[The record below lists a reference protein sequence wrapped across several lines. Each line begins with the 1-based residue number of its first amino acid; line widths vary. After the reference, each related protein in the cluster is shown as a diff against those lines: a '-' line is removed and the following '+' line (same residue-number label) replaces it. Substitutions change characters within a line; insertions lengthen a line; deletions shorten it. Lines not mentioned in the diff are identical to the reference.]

1 MYATIKQIG
10 SKGIYVV
17 IEPVKLY
24 NIAVNWA
31 PVEGLVIVSDREADF
46 NKNVNV
52 WSDYTAY
59 SGILKVYKGDAYH
72 DVLFKYGSLIAT
84 GNDATATT
92 EQEFTAPTAVET
104 TNDVIWYPGNFDV
117 TGIGNWDDVPYIM
130 DASSITS
137 GNTPELVASGKGD
150 PCRLAALSPH
160 QIGVDDYIAKPFSIH
175 LLKGKIANQLK
186 ARQRLKHYYS
196 NTIDIDTA
204 KMTSNNLDEEF
215 MSKAIQVVEENISNE
230 DFTSDELASQ
240 LCMSR
245 SSLYLKMNSISGEP
259 PANFIRRIRFNK
271 ACKLLLEGRY
281 SISEISG
288 MAGFGSS
295 SYFSTSFKKY
305 VGCLPSEYVKQHTK

>member
-1 MYATIKQIG
+1 MSNKIL
-10 SKGIYVV
+10 VV
-17 IEPVKLY
+17 DDETEIADLIEVYL
-24 NIAVNWA
+24 
-31 PVEGLVIVSDREADF
+31 
-46 NKNVNV
+46 KNENYTVFKF
-52 WSDYTAY
+52 YTA
-59 SGILKVYKGDAYH
+59 
-72 DVLFKYGSLIAT
+72 
-84 GNDATATT
+84 
-92 EQEFTAPTAVET
+92 QEALNCIET
-104 TNDVIWYPGNFDV
+104 TPIDLAILDIMLPDIDGFTLCKKIREHHTYPIIMLTAKDAETDKI
-117 TGIGNWDDVPYIM
+117 TGLTLG
-130 DASSITS
+130 A
-137 GNTPELVASGKGD
+137 
-150 PCRLAALSPH
+150 
-160 QIGVDDYIAKPFSIH
+160 DDYIAKPFSIH

-288 MAGFGSS
+288 MVGFGSS

>member
-1 MYATIKQIG
+1 MFIKTARILRAITFCYTVSVSSKCQDNFRQNYVTLTAGNGEEALAIMKEHRVDIVLSDVMMPGIDGIKLCQLIKRNLQTCHIPVLLLSAKG
-10 SKGIYVV
+10 SVDAQTEGIQ
-17 IEPVKLY
+17 
-24 NIAVNWA
+24 AGA
-31 PVEGLVIVSDREADF
+31 
-46 NKNVNV
+46 
-52 WSDYTAY
+52 
-59 SGILKVYKGDAYH
+59 
-72 DVLFKYGSLIAT
+72 
-84 GNDATATT
+84 
-92 EQEFTAPTAVET
+92 
-104 TNDVIWYPGNFDV
+104 
-117 TGIGNWDDVPYIM
+117 
-130 DASSITS
+130 
-137 GNTPELVASGKGD
+137 
-150 PCRLAALSPH
+150 
-160 QIGVDDYIAKPFSIH
+160 DDYIAKPFSIH

-288 MAGFGSS
+288 MVGFGSS

-305 VGCLPSEYVKQHTK
+305 VGCLSSEYVKQHTK

>member
-1 MYATIKQIG
+1 MVDYLKDNFRQNYVTLTAGNGEEALAIMKEHRVDIVLSDVMMPGIDGIKLCQLI
-10 SKGIYVV
+10 KRNLQTCHI
-17 IEPVKLY
+17 PVL
-24 NIAVNWA
+24 
-31 PVEGLVIVSDREADF
+31 L
-46 NKNVNV
+46 
-52 WSDYTAY
+52 
-59 SGILKVYKGDAYH
+59 
-72 DVLFKYGSLIAT
+72 
-84 GNDATATT
+84 
-92 EQEFTAPTAVET
+92 
-104 TNDVIWYPGNFDV
+104 
-117 TGIGNWDDVPYIM
+117 
-130 DASSITS
+130 
-137 GNTPELVASGKGD
+137 
-150 PCRLAALSPH
+150 LS
-160 QIGVDDYIAKPFSIH
+160 AKAFSIH

-288 MAGFGSS
+288 MVGFGSS

>member
-1 MYATIKQIG
+1 MKNMF
-10 SKGIYVV
+10 SKGAHPSEFGHRQTTMLMLGLFLLVSQCLFAQSRIIKGTVYDEHKDALIGASV
-17 IEPVKLY
+17 ILKGTSQGTITDIDG
-24 NIAVNWA
+24 NFS
-31 PVEGLVIVSDREADF
+31 VEASDKNTVLIVSYIGYDAQEI
-46 NKNVNV
+46 NVGSQTFV
-52 WSDYTAY
+52 KVQ
-59 SGILKVYKGDAYH
+59 LKPSSLALEEVVVVG
-72 DVLFKYGSLIAT
+72 YGSQKKSELTAAISSVKSSDFVR
-84 GNDATATT
+84 GNVRD
-92 EQEFTAPTAVET
+92 EGQ
-104 TNDVIWYPGNFDV
+104 
-117 TGIGNWDDVPYIM
+117 
-130 DASSITS
+130 
-137 GNTPELVASGKGD
+137 
-150 PCRLAALSPH
+150 
-160 QIGVDDYIAKPFSIH
+160 

-288 MAGFGSS
+288 MVGFGSS